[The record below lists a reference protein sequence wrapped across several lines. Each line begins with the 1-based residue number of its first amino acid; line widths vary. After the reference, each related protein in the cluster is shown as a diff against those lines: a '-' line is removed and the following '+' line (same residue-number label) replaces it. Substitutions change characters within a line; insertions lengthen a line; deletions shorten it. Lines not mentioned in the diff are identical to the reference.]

1 MSDWARYLSSLAP
14 PPPPPAP
21 IKRKVFISYCHSDQQ
36 EAEWFVWNWRNVFT
50 HRALGMSFTND
61 IVNSDNAA
69 YVMSRIRSEY
79 LGDSSVTVV
88 LMGNCTHSRRFIDWE
103 IKASLQCGTGTPN
116 GLVAFLL
123 PSAHNRPGR
132 LYPHLPTRFAPNY
145 RYNDNTSYA
154 RYWFMPDNENSMRQC
169 IETAFES
176 RTNKTLVDDIR
187 NPNEMMRNN
196 GLCYACGV
204 NHGV

>member
-1 MSDWARYLSSLAP
+1 MSDWSRYIIPPLP
-14 PPPPPAP
+14 PPPP
-21 IKRKVFISYCHSDQQ
+21 IKRKVFISYCHSDQK

-61 IVNSDNAA
+61 GVNSDNSA

-132 LYPHLPTRFAPNY
+132 LYPQLPTRFASNY
-145 RYNDNTSYA
+145 RCNDYTSYA
-154 RYWFMPDNENSMRQC
+154 RYSFMPDSEEWMRQC
-169 IETAFES
+169 IERAFDS
-176 RTNKTLVDDIR
+176 RTSKAHVDDIV
-187 NPNEMMRNN
+187 NPNEMMANN
-196 GLCYACGV
+196 GFCYACGV

>member
-1 MSDWARYLSSLAP
+1 MSDWSRYIVP
-14 PPPPPAP
+14 PPLPP

-61 IVNSDNAA
+61 IINSDNPA

-116 GLVAFLL
+116 GLVGFLL

-132 LYPHLPTRFAPNY
+132 LYPTLPERFAPNY
-145 RYNDNTSYA
+145 RYLDNTSYA
-154 RYWFMPDNENSMRQC
+154 RYWFMPDNESAMRQC

-176 RTNKTLVDDIR
+176 RTNKSLVNDIS
-187 NPNEMMRNN
+187 NPNDTMKNN
-196 GLCYACGV
+196 GYCYACGV